1 MSNRLLLLLLLLLC
15 GVVLMPASV
24 SAENWASWRGPRGNG
39 TSTEKGIAVSWD
51 TKQNVAWRVAL
62 PGASG
67 ATPIVWD
74 DRIFVSTADG
84 DDLVLVCISIDGK
97 QLWRRTVGTGNRQV
111 GFGDAEGNLSSPSP
125 VTDGR
130 HVWVLM
136 GSGDLAC
143 FDRYGKPVW
152 KTNIQEKYG
161 RFDIQFG
168 MSSTPLLVD
177 ERLYIQ
183 VIHGPMRG
191 AAEPAYVVALDKK
204 TGKEVWKKDR
214 KTGAQMEC
222 KHSYTSPV
230 LYDDGKQRFLLTHG
244 GDYLVAHRLDTG
256 AELWRMGGLNGIP
269 GAPVAARPKGSF
281 LQRFDVAKFDV
292 NKDKKVARAEITSKL
307 HQRVFDR
314 MAKQF
319 KFDGTKTYSIAA
331 LRKLI
336 GQKEI
341 PKPAA
346 PASRSY
352 HRTLRFVA
360 SPAVAPGLIIAPSA
374 KRGPVIALSPNAKLS
389 GNLTKNAKNRLWTLD
404 EGTPDVPSPLIHKGL
419 VYLCSENGNLS
430 CFDAKTGKMQYQKR
444 THRTRHRASPVVAD
458 GKIYLSARDGKV
470 TVVEAGRTFKILSQ
484 NDLGESLAASPAI
497 SNGTIYLRT
506 FDALWAIRAK

>member
-1 MSNRLLLLLLLLLC
+1 MQALLH
-15 GVVLMPASV
+15 
-24 SAENWASWRGPRGNG
+24 
-39 TSTEKGIAVSWD
+39 
-51 TKQNVAWRVAL
+51 Q
-62 PGASG
+62 PG
-67 ATPIVWD
+67 
-74 DRIFVSTADG
+74 
-84 DDLVLVCISIDGK
+84 
-97 QLWRRTVGTGNRQV
+97 
-111 GFGDAEGNLSSPSP
+111 
-125 VTDGR
+125 
-130 HVWVLM
+130 
-136 GSGDLAC
+136 
-143 FDRYGKPVW
+143 
-152 KTNIQEKYG
+152 
-161 RFDIQFG
+161 
-168 MSSTPLLVD
+168 
-177 ERLYIQ
+177 
-183 VIHGPMRG
+183 
-191 AAEPAYVVALDKK
+191 
-204 TGKEVWKKDR
+204 
-214 KTGAQMEC
+214 
-222 KHSYTSPV
+222 

-341 PKPAA
+341 PKPA
-346 PASRSY
+346 
-352 HRTLRFVA
+352 HRRAGPTTARLRFVA